1 MFNRIYNFIKKFIY
15 LYTEKRIPYASAAMS
30 YFFTMT
36 FFPVVICLYTMLGNN
51 YELAMR
57 VIDFLGNFIAA
68 ETVEYLEGFVG
79 YVAQNHSTAMMI
91 AGLTLII
98 TSASAALRTLQ
109 NTIGDMQGGR
119 RFKGSNYFLVSIL
132 FSFAFVVALYF
143 GILAMVTGGELL
155 NFINRHLPFI
165 DISPSWVWFR
175 FVLFFG
181 IELVMIWGVYH
192 VSKRRCDEYATLPGA
207 LLAAVALAVIS
218 LFFSFIISASARYP
232 LVYGS
237 LASMILLMFWMY
249 TCSIAIFCGAALNI
263 ALYELKNSDS

>member
-1 MFNRIYNFIKKFIY
+1 MFNRIYVFAKKFIY
-15 LYTEKRIPYASAAMS
+15 LYTEKRIPQASAAMS

-57 VIDFLGNFIAA
+57 VLDFLGNFIAT
-68 ETVEYLEGFVG
+68 ETVEYLEGFVS
-79 YVAQNHSTAMMI
+79 YVAKNHSTAMMI

-119 RFKGSNYFLVSIL
+119 RFKGSNYFLLSIL
-132 FSFAFVVALYF
+132 FSFAFVAALYF
-143 GILAMVTGGELL
+143 GIMAMVTGSELL
-155 NFINRHLPFI
+155 DFINRHLPFI
-165 DISPSWVWFR
+165 DISPSWVWLR

-181 IELVMIWGVYH
+181 IELVMIWGVFY
-192 VSKRRCDEYATLPGA
+192 VSKRRCDKYATLPGA

-218 LFFSFIISASARYP
+218 LFFSVIISASARYP

-237 LASMILLMFWMY
+237 LTSMILLMFWLY
-249 TCSIAIFCGAALNI
+249 TCSIAIFCGAAFNI
-263 ALYELKNSDS
+263 VLCDMKNSDS